1 MLLSEA
7 KITNVFEFNILSKT
21 FKRIVADS
29 GILQKD
35 SRAEASGLSQ

>member
-7 KITNVFEFNILSKT
+7 NMTNVFKFNILSMM

-29 GILQKD
+29 SILQKD